1 METFDSKKTS
11 LYEILRSI
19 HDGKIQL
26 PDFQRG
32 WVWDDNRIKGILA
45 SVAKSFPIGAVMLLE
60 NGNESIR
67 FKTKAI
73 EGAPEVNGEKPELL
87 ILDGQQRLTSLYQ
100 AIISNKIV
108 KTRNAKGYEIKRWY
122 YIDMQ
127 KALDPGTDL
136 EEAIFSINEN
146 KIVTENIGR
155 DIVLDLTSREKEFEN
170 LMYPVS
176 LVDEYDTWFPAFF
189 EFWEYDK
196 EKIKFWNEFHRTII
210 LGFNNYSLPVIQ
222 MTKENPKEAVCQVFE
237 KVNTGG
243 VSLSVFEL
251 LTASFASEEFDLK
264 EDWKAIKIAFKPYK
278 VLDKTSEIDF
288 IQAVTLF
295 STYRRKVDLESSG
308 QKDNLPAVSAKRKDM
323 LNLELTDYK
332 KYRNQLLVGFIKAS
346 KILVENHIFHSRDVP
361 YTTQLVPMAAILS
374 QLGNEIDNVANKNKL
389 MRWFWCGVFG
399 ELYGSANETRYAL
412 DIVQV
417 VDWIVNDAAEPKT
430 IYDANFMPSR
440 LHTLRTR
447 NSAAYKG
454 IYAILLD
461 ENTRDWITG
470 TKIDVSTY
478 FSESI
483 DIHHIFPVA
492 WCEKKENAVS
502 RDDYDSIINKTPLA
516 GRTNR
521 IVSGDAPSKYLER
534 IKKNVGVTDD
544 EFIEIL
550 ESHVVNPVFLH
561 QNDFR
566 GFFNDRKERILQRI
580 EKAMGKPIMR
590 EQSISEEGE
599 YLNDEEI
606 IDETVDYSQ
615 LKLFDEENRLPYSDI
630 IQKD

>member
-1 METFDSKKTS
+1 METFDSKKTN
-11 LYEILRSI
+11 LYEILKNI
-19 HDGKIQL
+19 EMGKIQL

-60 NGNESIR
+60 TGNESVR
-67 FKTKAI
+67 FKTKVV
-73 EGAPEVNGEKPELL
+73 EGAPSANGNKPELL

-100 AIISNKIV
+100 AIISNKVV

-146 KIVTENIGR
+146 KIITENIGR
-155 DIVLDLTSREKEFEN
+155 DVVLDLTTQEKEFEN

-176 LVDEYDTWFPAFF
+176 LVDEYETWFPSFF
-189 EFWEYDK
+189 EYWEYDK
-196 EKIKFWNEFHRTII
+196 ERIKFWNEFYKKII

-251 LTASFASEEFDLK
+251 LTATFASEEFDLK
-264 EDWKAIKIAFKPYK
+264 EDWANIKSRFKPYK

-288 IQAVTLF
+288 IQAVTLV
-295 STYRRKVDLESSG
+295 STYRKKINQDLLA
-308 QKDNLPAVSAKRKDM
+308 QKDNIPAVSAKRKEM
-323 LNLELTDYK
+323 LNLELTDYL
-332 KYRNQLLVGFIKAS
+332 KYKDQVAEGFIKAS

-361 YTTQLVPMAAILS
+361 YTTQLVPMASILS
-374 QLGNEIDNVANKNKL
+374 QLGKEIENIGNKNKL

-417 VDWIVNDAAEPKT
+417 VDWITKDGPEPKT
-430 IYDANFMPSR
+430 IYDANFIPSR
-440 LHTLRTR
+440 LNTLRTR

-454 IYAILLD
+454 IYAILMD
-461 ENTRDWITG
+461 DNTRDWLSG
-470 TKIDVSTY
+470 TKIDFSTY

-492 WCEKKENAVS
+492 WCEKKENAIS
-502 RDDYDSIINKTPLA
+502 RSDYDSIINKTPLS

-521 IVSGDAPSKYLER
+521 IVSGDAPSKYLDR
-534 IKKNVGVTDD
+534 VKKNVGVSDE

-550 ESHVVNPVFLH
+550 QSHVVNPALMYQDNFY
-561 QNDFR
+561 
-566 GFFNDRKERILQRI
+566 GFFNDRKERILNKI
-580 EKAMGKPIMR
+580 EKAMGKTIVR
-590 EQSISEEGE
+590 ELEVVEEGI
-599 YLNDEEI
+599 YI
-606 IDETVDYSQ
+606 IDE
-615 LKLFDEENRLPYSDI
+615 EENNDV
-630 IQKD
+630 D